1 MALDLLGRVRSA
13 LFLKILLVFVGAFT
27 AVSAY
32 FMLTFWLFDWQR
44 ERASVQTTAVN
55 YARYVLEDI
64 GTPPDTA
71 AARVVSERLGM
82 AMRIEGP
89 GVAWASGPGL
99 PTFAEAEDDLP
110 AYPDEAGVRAG
121 FADGLGVS
129 ADITRGG
136 YRYLLALQSGRTA
149 LGSSSVREHV
159 SDALFMIAVL
169 GSVYLLMRR
178 LLRPVRVLSEGVQRL
193 RAGDLDVEMHTG
205 RTDEL
210 GRLVESFNAMTR
222 AIRER
227 IRARDQLL
235 LDVSHEIRSPLTRM
249 RVALEMMPDSPAR
262 RSVVEDI
269 EETEAMIRELLE
281 TERLD
286 SPHGGLQKARVDLAA
301 LLKECVAGVA
311 DAGPGIE
318 LKGADRPV
326 SADVD
331 SERMRILVSN
341 ILSNAIKYSS
351 PKGAP
356 VRVVLD
362 AADGAVMISFH
373 DHGVGI
379 AGDDLAYVF
388 EPFYRA
394 DRSRSR
400 DTGGYGIGLSLAK
413 RIVEAHGG
421 SIEVSSRVGEGTS
434 VLVSLPASH
443 SAVGR
448 NGTGGNGPRW

>member
-1 MALDLLGRVRSA
+1 MVDLLGKVRSA

-27 AVSAY
+27 VVGMY

-44 ERASVQTTAVN
+44 ERISVQATAIN
-55 YARYVLEDI
+55 YAGYVLADI
-64 GTPPDTA
+64 GNPPDTA
-71 AARVVSERLGM
+71 AARDVSERLGV

-89 GVAWASGPGL
+89 GVSWVSDADVPAF
-99 PTFAEAEDDLP
+99 TEVDLP
-110 AYPDEAGVRAG
+110 EMPALPGARAG
-121 FADGLGVS
+121 IAERLGFS
-129 ADITRGG
+129 ADVTRDG
-136 YRYLLALQSGRTA
+136 YRYLLGLQSGRSA
-149 LGSSSVREHV
+149 LRTSAREHV
-159 SDALFMIAVL
+159 FDALFVITVL
-169 GSVYLLMRR
+169 ASVYLLMRR

-210 GRLVESFNAMTR
+210 GRLVDSFNAMTR

-249 RVALEMMPDSPAR
+249 RVAMEMIPDSPAR

-286 SPHGGLQKARVDLAA
+286 SPHGGLQKARVDLSA

-311 DAGPGIE
+311 DQGPGIE
-318 LKGADRPV
+318 LNGATEPV
-326 SADVD
+326 YAEVD
-331 SERMRILVSN
+331 PERIRILVSN
-341 ILSNAIKYSS
+341 ILSNAVKYSS
-351 PKGAP
+351 PEGAP

-362 AADGAVMISFH
+362 TSDGAIMISFH

-388 EPFYRA
+388 EPFYRV

-421 SIEVSSRVGEGTS
+421 SIELSSRVGEGTS
-434 VLVSLPASH
+434 VLVSVPGS
-443 SAVGR
+443 SPPTGN
-448 NGTGGNGPRW
+448 NGAGGNGPRW

>member
-1 MALDLLGRVRSA
+1 MVDLLGKVRAA
-13 LFLKILLVFVGAFT
+13 LFLKILLVFVGAFA

-32 FMLTFWLFDWQR
+32 FVLTFWLFDWQR
-44 ERASVQTTAVN
+44 ERISVQATAIN
-55 YARYVLEDI
+55 YAGYVLDDI
-64 GTPPDTA
+64 GTPPDTL
-71 AARVVSERLGM
+71 AAREVSERLGV

-89 GVAWASGPGL
+89 GIRWSSAADV
-99 PTFAEAEDDLP
+99 PTFDEAELP
-110 AYPDEAGVRAG
+110 EVPALPGARAG
-121 FADGLGVS
+121 IAERLGFS
-129 ADITRGG
+129 ADVTRGG
-136 YRYLLALQSGRTA
+136 YRYLLGLQSGRSA
-149 LGSSSVREHV
+149 LRTSARERV

-169 GSVYLLMRR
+169 AAVYLLMRR
-178 LLRPVRVLSEGVQRL
+178 LLRPVRVLTEGVQRL

-210 GRLVESFNAMTR
+210 GKLVESFNAMTR

-227 IRARDQLL
+227 LRARDQLL

-249 RVALEMMPDSPAR
+249 RVALEMIPDSPAR

-286 SPHGGLQKARVDLAA
+286 SPHGGLQKSKVDLAA
-301 LLKECVAGVA
+301 LLRESVASVT

-326 SADVD
+326 HADVD
-331 SERMRILVSN
+331 PERMRILVGN

-351 PKGAP
+351 PSGAP

-362 AADGAVMISFH
+362 AADGAIMISFH
-373 DHGVGI
+373 DHGIGI

-421 SIEVSSRVGEGTS
+421 SIELSSRVGEGTS
-434 VLVSLPASH
+434 VLVSVPASK
-443 SAVGR
+443 AAAGR
-448 NGTGGNGPRW
+448 NGSAASGPRW